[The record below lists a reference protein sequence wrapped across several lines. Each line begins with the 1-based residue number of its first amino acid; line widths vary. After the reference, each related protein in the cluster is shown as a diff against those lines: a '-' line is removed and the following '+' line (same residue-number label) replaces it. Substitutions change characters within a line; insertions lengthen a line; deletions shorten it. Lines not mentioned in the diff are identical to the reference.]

1 MINLEWLPK
10 IHQNEFLKKIKSKNN
25 NEQDFL
31 NLSMHALTYDQN
43 DIFLKYLNFFYKKKI
58 KSKN

>member
-10 IHQNEFLKKIKSKNN
+10 INQNEFLKKIKSKNN

-43 DIFLKYLNFFYKKKI
+43 DIIEKGI
-58 KSKN
+58 SKFSILIFGYS